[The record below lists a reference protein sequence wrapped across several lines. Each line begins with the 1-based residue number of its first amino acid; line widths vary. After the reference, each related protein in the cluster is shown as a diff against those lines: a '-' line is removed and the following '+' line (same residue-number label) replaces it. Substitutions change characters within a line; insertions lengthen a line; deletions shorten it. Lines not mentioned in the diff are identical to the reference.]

1 MIQYVFINFFKRE
14 SVKKFKNRFMV
25 KSNKMRKKFK
35 LMYTIFRC
43 IYFYF
48 IEIITYMYIL

>member
-35 LMYTIFRC
+35 LMYTIFD
-43 IYFYF
+43 IYNF
-48 IEIITYMYIL
+48 